1 MPTGEHGVAVETHDL
16 MPVMFKYGLNQQQ
29 RLKCSFDPAQILNP
43 AKSSR
48 SRKVGGERS
57 LSVSRRSPG
66 WWRPSPIAAVISI
79 KIAPIVNALTGAPT
93 MIA

>member
-1 MPTGEHGVAVETHDL
+1 MPTGEHGVAVEKHDL

-48 SRKVGGERS
+48 SRKVGGEGS
-57 LSVSRRSPG
+57 LGQQALARVVAAEPDRR
-66 WWRPSPIAAVISI
+66 RHRA
-79 KIAPIVNALTGAPT
+79 
-93 MIA
+93 